1 MQAHART
8 VPVLVDTQNTLK
20 VPFDA
25 GKWNQADNVIQPLE
39 EAVAKGGRYQLPR
52 GILEDMRNIAG
63 SDKTWQD
70 QFAPMLK
77 DKGYDSLFYPHVTDY
92 GTSRTGKYNT
102 FMTFDP
108 KQTIPRFSPEGMQA
122 AAERGVQN
130 PMPKDLAYDEGGPK
144 NWSLPRGILKKIT
157 DPEPAGPV
165 WDRVAERQQ
174 QWQTEYDKQFASP
187 MQDFTDLKKKF
198 ENKEISGE
206 QFWKEYDKIFN
217 NPPSPPPPSAL
228 QPIPKGMLAQLDAD
242 LAAGKISKE
251 EFDRGFKFVSA
262 NTPESGMVPENYKK
276 IAAKSVKKYIK

>member
-1 MQAHART
+1 
-8 VPVLVDTQNTLK
+8 
-20 VPFDA
+20 
-25 GKWNQADNVIQPLE
+25 
-39 EAVAKGGRYQLPR
+39 
-52 GILEDMRNIAG
+52 
-63 SDKTWQD
+63 
-70 QFAPMLK
+70 MLQ

-92 GTSRTGKYNT
+92 GGRPKYNT

-217 NPPSPPPPSAL
+217 HPPSPPPPSAL
-228 QPIPKGMLAQLDAD
+228 TSSPWIPYKGSTYAPTGEGWEAL
-242 LAAGKISKE
+242 K
-251 EFDRGFKFVSA
+251 
-262 NTPESGMVPENYKK
+262 
-276 IAAKSVKKYIK
+276 KSVAEQSGTLLNNYSKAYKIYWDGNTHPDLINQSQKHMR